1 MFPFHSWPPRKSE
14 LRKSALTSQRQHYSL
29 RKFNENVPDLRRLWT
44 THTRPKKKIG
54 RERERKKVGG
64 AKGGF
69 ERRKTPSGH
78 LCVYNNKGGTGGGFV
93 KG

>member
-1 MFPFHSWPPRKSE
+1 M
-14 LRKSALTSQRQHYSL
+14 
-29 RKFNENVPDLRRLWT
+29 
-44 THTRPKKKIG
+44 KKG
-54 RERERKKVGG
+54 REREKKVGG

-78 LCVYNNKGGTGGGFV
+78 LCVYISIRVVVGGFV